1 MNETVTIVVSALVVG
16 VIAVVVGAGYT
27 SATASKLPER
37 MEMIQLFA
45 SGSIVGGFVS
55 WLVASGV
62 MHGSSFMNMVSSD
75 LSSTMKDMGLKGG
88 ETPAAPAAASNMGQ
102 MVGGFFNSIGL
113 DKSVL
118 QELKVGMPTW

>member
-37 MEMIQLFA
+37 MEMVQLFV
-45 SGSIVGGFVS
+45 SGSIVGAFVS
-55 WLVASGV
+55 WLVASGFL
-62 MHGSSFMNMVSSD
+62 HGSSFMSMVSSD

-88 ETPAAPAAASNMGQ
+88 DTPVAASTNMGQ

>member
-1 MNETVTIVVSALVVG
+1 MNETLTIVVSALVVG
-16 VIAVVVGAGYT
+16 IIAVVVGAGYT

-37 MEMIQLFA
+37 MEMVQLFA

-55 WLVASGV
+55 WLVASGFL
-62 MHGSSFMNMVSSD
+62 HGSSFMNMVSSD

-88 ETPAAPAAASNMGQ
+88 DTPAVNATSNMGQ

>member
-1 MNETVTIVVSALVVG
+1 MNEMVTIVVSALVVG

-37 MEMIQLFA
+37 MEMVQLFA

-55 WLVASGV
+55 WLVASGFL
-62 MHGSSFMNMVSSD
+62 HGSSFMNMVSSD

-88 ETPAAPAAASNMGQ
+88 DTPAANATSNMGQ

>member
-1 MNETVTIVVSALVVG
+1 MS
-16 VIAVVVGAGYT
+16 
-27 SATASKLPER
+27 
-37 MEMIQLFA
+37 
-45 SGSIVGGFVS
+45 
-55 WLVASGV
+55 
-62 MHGSSFMNMVSSD
+62 MVSSD

-88 ETPAAPAAASNMGQ
+88 DTPAATTTNMGQ

>member
-1 MNETVTIVVSALVVG
+1 MNETLTIVISAVAIG
-16 VIAVVVGAGYT
+16 VIAVIVGAGYT

-45 SGSIVGGFVS
+45 SGSIVGAFVS

-62 MHGSSFMNMVSSD
+62 LHGSSFMNMVSSD
-75 LSSTMKDMGLKGG
+75 LSSTMKDIGLKGG
-88 ETPAAPAAASNMGQ
+88 DEPPAGSMGQ

-113 DKSVL
+113 DKSLL

>member
-1 MNETVTIVVSALVVG
+1 MNETLTIVISAVAIG
-16 VIAVVVGAGYT
+16 VIAVIVGAGYT

-45 SGSIVGGFVS
+45 SGSIVGAFVS

-62 MHGSSFMNMVSSD
+62 LHGSSFMNMVSSD
-75 LSSTMKDMGLKGG
+75 LSSTMKDIGLKGG
-88 ETPAAPAAASNMGQ
+88 DEPPAASMGQ

-113 DKSVL
+113 DKSLL

>member
-37 MEMIQLFA
+37 MEMVQLFA
-45 SGSIVGGFVS
+45 SGSIVGAFVS
-55 WLVASGV
+55 WLVASGFL
-62 MHGSSFMNMVSSD
+62 HGSSFMSMVSSD

-88 ETPAAPAAASNMGQ
+88 DTPAASPNMGQ